1 MKSSFVS
8 RVVATRAG
16 RVALVA
22 LAWLF
27 TREASTRTSGFE
39 EGPVLCPW
47 RLLTGYPCPGC
58 GGIRAM
64 GAISTGQFEQAWLL
78 NPVAFL
84 VCGVVLVW
92 AFRITPLIKF
102 AQQASIKFR
111 SQAFAI
117 QAIAMALLYAF
128 VWIAAVVRFDS
139 GIL

>member
-1 MKSSFVS
+1 MNSGFVS
-8 RVVATRAG
+8 RVVATRVG

-22 LAWLF
+22 LAWLL
-27 TREASTRTSGFE
+27 TRAASIRTSGFE
-39 EGPVLCPW
+39 DGPVLCPW
-47 RLLTGYPCPGC
+47 RLLTGYPCSGC

-84 VCGVVLVW
+84 VCSVVLVW
-92 AFRITPLIKF
+92 AFRITPVIKI

-111 SQAFAI
+111 SQSLSLQIIILFLAY
-117 QAIAMALLYAF
+117 LL
-128 VWIAAVVRFDS
+128 VWIAAIARFNS

>member
-1 MKSSFVS
+1 MISSFVS
-8 RVVATRAG
+8 RVIATRAD
-16 RVALVA
+16 RIALVA
-22 LAWLF
+22 FAWLI
-27 TREASTRTSGFE
+27 TREASIRTSGFE
-39 EGPVLCPW
+39 DGPVLCPW

-84 VCGVVLVW
+84 VCSVVLVW
-92 AFRITPLIKF
+92 AFRITPLIKI

-117 QAIAMALLYAF
+117 QVKTMALLYAF
-128 VWIAAVVRFDS
+128 AWIAAIARFNS

>member
-1 MKSSFVS
+1 MKSGFVS

-16 RVALVA
+16 RVALVV

-58 GGIRAM
+58 GGIRAV
-64 GAISTGQFEQAWLL
+64 GAISTGQFDQAWLL
-78 NPVAFL
+78 NPVAFI

-92 AFRITPLIKF
+92 AFRITPFIKF
-102 AQQASIKFR
+102 AQQASIRFR

-117 QAIAMALLYAF
+117 QVITMALLYTF
-128 VWIAAVVRFDS
+128 VWIAAIARFNS

>member
-1 MKSSFVS
+1 MISSFVS
-8 RVVATRAG
+8 RVIATRVG

-22 LAWLF
+22 IAWLL
-27 TREASTRTSGFE
+27 TRAASTRTSGFE
-39 EGPVLCPW
+39 DGPVLCPW
-47 RLLTGYPCPGC
+47 RLITGYPCPGC

-84 VCGVVLVW
+84 VSGVVLVW
-92 AFRITPLIKF
+92 AFRITPLIKL

-111 SQAFAI
+111 SQSLSLQIIILSLPYLLVLIA
-117 QAIAMALLYAF
+117 AIA
-128 VWIAAVVRFDS
+128 RFNS

>member
-1 MKSSFVS
+1 MNSGFVS
-8 RVVATRAG
+8 RVIATRAG

-22 LAWLF
+22 IAWLL
-27 TREASTRTSGFE
+27 TREASIRTSGFE

-64 GAISTGQFEQAWLL
+64 SAIAVGQFEQAWLL
-78 NPVAFL
+78 NPIAFL
-84 VCGVVLVW
+84 ACFVVIVW

-102 AQQASIKFR
+102 AGKASALFR
-111 SQAFAI
+111 SQSFSLQVVI
-117 QAIAMALLYAF
+117 LSLVYALA
-128 VWIAAVVRFDS
+128 WIAAVARFNS

>member
-1 MKSSFVS
+1 MKSGFVS
-8 RVVATRAG
+8 RVVATRVG

-22 LAWLF
+22 IAWLI
-27 TREASTRTSGFE
+27 TREVSIRTNGLGD
-39 EGPVLCPW
+39 GPVLCPW

-78 NPVAFL
+78 NPIAFL

-92 AFRITPLIKF
+92 AVRITPLVEFSRK
-102 AQQASIKFR
+102 SLTLFR
-111 SQAFAI
+111 SQSLLLQVMI
-117 QAIAMALLYAF
+117 LSLSYALA
-128 VWIAAVVRFDS
+128 WIAAVVRFNS

>member
-1 MKSSFVS
+1 MKSGFVS

-16 RVALVA
+16 RVALVV
-22 LAWLF
+22 LAWLL
-27 TREASTRTSGFE
+27 TRAASARTSGFE
-39 EGPVLCPW
+39 DGPVLCPW

-92 AFRITPLIKF
+92 AFRITPLIKI

-117 QAIAMALLYAF
+117 QVITMALLYAF
-128 VWIAAVVRFDS
+128 VWIVVVVRFDS

>member
-1 MKSSFVS
+1 MNSGFAS
-8 RVVATRAG
+8 RVVATRVG

-22 LAWLF
+22 IAWIL

-39 EGPVLCPW
+39 DGPVLCPW

-84 VCGVVLVW
+84 VCSVVLVW

-102 AQQASIKFR
+102 AQQAAIQFR

-117 QAIAMALLYAF
+117 QIMILTVLYALA
-128 VWIAAVVRFDS
+128 WIAAISRFNS

>member
-1 MKSSFVS
+1 MNSGFVR
-8 RVVATRAG
+8 RVVATRVG
-16 RVALVA
+16 RVVLVA
-22 LAWLF
+22 LAWLL
-27 TREASTRTSGFE
+27 TRAASTRTSGFE
-39 EGPVLCPW
+39 DGPVLCPW

-84 VCGVVLVW
+84 VSGVALVW

-102 AQQASIKFR
+102 AQKASIKFR

-117 QAIAMALLYAF
+117 QVITMALLYTF
-128 VWIAAVVRFDS
+128 VWIAAIARFNS

>member
-1 MKSSFVS
+1 MNSSFVS
-8 RVVATRAG
+8 KVIATRAG

-22 LAWLF
+22 IAWLL
-27 TREASTRTSGFE
+27 TREASIRTSGFE

-64 GAISTGQFEQAWLL
+64 SSICTGQFEQAWLL
-78 NPVAFL
+78 NPIAFL
-84 VCGVVLVW
+84 ACFVVIVW

-102 AQQASIKFR
+102 AGKASALFR
-111 SQAFAI
+111 SQSLTL
-117 QAIAMALLYAF
+117 QAMSLSLVYALA
-128 VWIAAVVRFDS
+128 WIAAVARFNS

>member
-1 MKSSFVS
+1 MKSGFVS
-8 RVVATRAG
+8 RVVATRVG

-22 LAWLF
+22 LAWLL
-27 TREASTRTSGFE
+27 TRAASARTSGFE
-39 EGPVLCPW
+39 DGPVLCPW

-84 VCGVVLVW
+84 VCGVVIVW
-92 AFRITPLIKF
+92 AFRITPLIKI

-111 SQAFAI
+111 SQAFAM

-128 VWIAAVVRFDS
+128 VWIAVVVRFDS

>member
-1 MKSSFVS
+1 MKSGFVS

-16 RVALVA
+16 RVALVT
-22 LAWLF
+22 LAWLL

-39 EGPVLCPW
+39 DGPVLCPW

-84 VCGVVLVW
+84 ACFVLIVW
-92 AFRITPLIKF
+92 AFRITPLIKI

-117 QAIAMALLYAF
+117 QVITMALLYAF
-128 VWIAAVVRFDS
+128 VWIAVVVRFDS

>member
-1 MKSSFVS
+1 MNSGFVS
-8 RVVATRAG
+8 RVVATRVG

-22 LAWLF
+22 LAWLL
-27 TREASTRTSGFE
+27 TRAASTRKSGFE
-39 EGPVLCPW
+39 DGPVLCPW

-84 VCGVVLVW
+84 VCSVVLVW
-92 AFRITPLIKF
+92 AFRITPLIKI

-111 SQAFAI
+111 SQSLSLQIIILSLAYV
-117 QAIAMALLYAF
+117 IA
-128 VWIAAVVRFDS
+128 WIAAIARFNS

>member
-1 MKSSFVS
+1 MKSGFVS

-16 RVALVA
+16 RVALVT
-22 LAWLF
+22 LAWLL

-39 EGPVLCPW
+39 DGPVLCPW

-78 NPVAFL
+78 NPLAFL

-92 AFRITPLIKF
+92 AFRITPLIKI

>member
-1 MKSSFVS
+1 MISSFVS
-8 RVVATRAG
+8 RVIATRVG

-22 LAWLF
+22 IAWLL
-27 TREASTRTSGFE
+27 TRAASTRTSGFE
-39 EGPVLCPW
+39 DGPVLCPW

-84 VCGVVLVW
+84 VSGVALVW

-102 AQQASIKFR
+102 AQKASIKFR

-117 QAIAMALLYAF
+117 QVITMALLYAF
-128 VWIAAVVRFDS
+128 VWIAAIARFNS

>member
-39 EGPVLCPW
+39 DGPVLCPW

-84 VCGVVLVW
+84 ACFVLIVW
-92 AFRITPLIKF
+92 AFRITPLIKI

-117 QAIAMALLYAF
+117 QVITMALLYAF

>member
-1 MKSSFVS
+1 MNSGFAS
-8 RVVATRAG
+8 RVIATRAG
-16 RVALVA
+16 RIALVA
-22 LAWLF
+22 FAWLI
-27 TREASTRTSGFE
+27 TREASIRASGFE
-39 EGPVLCPW
+39 GGPVLCPW

-64 GAISTGQFEQAWLL
+64 GAISSGQFEQAWLL

-92 AFRITPLIKF
+92 AFRITPLIKI

-111 SQAFAI
+111 SQSLSLQIIILSLAY
-117 QAIAMALLYAF
+117 LL
-128 VWIAAVVRFDS
+128 VWIAAIARFNS

>member
-1 MKSSFVS
+1 MKSGFVS

-22 LAWLF
+22 LAWLL
-27 TREASTRTSGFE
+27 TREASLRTSGFE
-39 EGPVLCPW
+39 DGPVLCPW

-64 GAISTGQFEQAWLL
+64 GAISAGQFEQAWLL
-78 NPVAFL
+78 NPVAFI

-117 QAIAMALLYAF
+117 QVITMALLYTF
-128 VWIAAVVRFDS
+128 VWIAVVVRFDS